1 MRVRNWLFAQFRSV
15 ARSFAFQEYDAPVL
29 ENTALFKRK
38 GGEEITDQMYC
49 FKDKDDPPHEV
60 TLRPEMTPTLARM
73 VLSLGGKILLPVK
86 YAAELWRNSC
96 AIILRRLVLY
106 VAGGSR
112 CRSAGGGRRCSAAAS
127 ASTTSAVSYTH
138 LTLPTIYSV

>member
-1 MRVRNWLFAQFRSV
+1 MGRASSSLRSGSAAASSASSFRSHAV

-86 YAAELWRNSC
+86 WFSVRRNSAQLC
-96 AIILRRLVLY
+96 AIL
-106 VAGGSR
+106 
-112 CRSAGGGRRCSAAAS
+112 
-127 ASTTSAVSYTH
+127 
-138 LTLPTIYSV
+138 